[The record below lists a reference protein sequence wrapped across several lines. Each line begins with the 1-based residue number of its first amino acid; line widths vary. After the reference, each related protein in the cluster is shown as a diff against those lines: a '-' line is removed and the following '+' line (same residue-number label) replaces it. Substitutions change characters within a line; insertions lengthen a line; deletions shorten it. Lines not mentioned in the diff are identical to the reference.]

1 MKEYVRFLTCLS
13 VVVASGCSFTPQ
25 EQADGGFEYTEAQL
39 TDGLKPAPNK
49 GLPAPSNRFEVPDVD
64 GNLPVGPQV
73 NIQAPVLVRP
83 TAAGSRIDESEQR
96 VRIYFDELEDMSN
109 LSSFVWEGVTKAL
122 NQRGVPVVNA
132 EPEQRLVTGS
142 VRSEREVSEDELVL
156 VTERQFEITQETP
169 DHGRTT
175 AIEVTVLKS
184 SESGAGAGRQ
194 PSVIADRNA
203 AAMLLNDIVNEIAIA
218 QQENRIF
225 NRANQEI
232 NATAGFNADGFPA
245 IVVEADFDTV
255 WALMGQS
262 LPELGFSIDDLN
274 QSTGQYF
281 TEYSKGAKGM
291 SSLAFW
297 RDEVE
302 GKLDIADGDY
312 MVRVTGD
319 NETTTVTFHYNDEPL
334 SAAEVNRI
342 YAPVA
347 ATLRRQNSL

>member
-1 MKEYVRFLTCLS
+1 MKEYVRYLTCLS

-25 EQADGGFEYTEAQL
+25 EQADGGFEYTEAKL
-39 TDGLKPAPNK
+39 TDGLRSAPNK
-49 GLPAPSNRFEVPDVD
+49 GLPAPSNRFEVPEVD
-64 GNLPVGPQV
+64 QNLPIGPQV

-96 VRIYFDELEDMSN
+96 IRIYFDELEDMSD
-109 LSSFVWEGVTKAL
+109 LPTFVWQGVNKAL
-122 NQRGVPVVNA
+122 EQRGITVV
-132 EPEQRLVTGS
+132 ESVPEQRLTTGP
-142 VRSEREVSEDELVL
+142 VRSEREVSEDDLML
-156 VTERQFEITQETP
+156 VTERQFEITQLTP

-175 AIEVTVLKS
+175 AIDVNVIASK
-184 SESGAGAGRQ
+184 ESGAGAGRQ
-194 PSVIADRNA
+194 PSIIADRNA

-225 NRANQEI
+225 NRANQEVI
-232 NATAGFNADGFPA
+232 ATAGFNADGFPA
-245 IVVEADFDTV
+245 IVVESDFDTV
-255 WALMGQS
+255 WALMGQA

-281 TEYSKGAKGM
+281 TEYSKGSKGI

-319 NETTTVTFHYNDEPL
+319 NEATTVTFHYNDQPL

-342 YAPVA
+342 YAPIA
-347 ATLRRQNSL
+347 AALRRQNSL